1 MFCIGTN
8 PPVKKKHATI
18 EANVI
23 VITGGN
29 TELKNVSTSTNTL
42 CNTKFQ
48 ADLDKAL
55 ISKEQETCNH
65 EGEQQLQVVTLL
77 KHVSVWTI
85 HSHSIY
91 NYLSVH

>member
-55 ISKEQETCNH
+55 ISQ
-65 EGEQQLQVVTLL
+65 
-77 KHVSVWTI
+77 
-85 HSHSIY
+85 
-91 NYLSVH
+91 